1 VSATSFVA
9 DILQKGIILWVED
22 GELCLEASTGVLTPA
37 LREKLLERKGE
48 IVALLGKDRR
58 YAAPSYSQQ
67 RLWFIDQL
75 EPDSTAY
82 SIPTGIRL
90 SGRLDTAAL
99 RQSLEEIVRRHET
112 LRTTFA
118 AMDGRAVQ
126 VIAAPSRAVSPIVDL
141 EGLAE
146 SEREA
151 QARQSAEEEARRSFD
166 LASGPLVRTVLLQ
179 LGETEHVLL
188 LTMHHVI
195 FDDWSMGI
203 LIRELAMLYEAFS
216 AGEPSPLPELPIQYS
231 DFTVWQRE
239 RLQGEVL
246 EKLLAYW
253 KERLSNAPV
262 LELPTDRVRP
272 PVQTYRG
279 ATELFVLPKTLVEK
293 LRALSQREGVTL
305 FMTLLAAFKALL
317 CRYTGQTDIVVGTPI
332 ANRNWGE
339 LEQLIGFF
347 ANTLLLRTDLRGNPT
362 VRELLGRVR
371 EGALGAYAHQ
381 DVPFEMLVEYLQPE
395 RDLSRSPLFQ
405 VMFVLRHTAT
415 AAVEVPGLT
424 MELMEVDSGTAQ
436 FDLTLM
442 ITEKDGRLEGELEY
456 STDLFDPS
464 TARRVVLHFE
474 KLLEGVV
481 AAPDRRLSCL
491 PLLTKA
497 EQCQLLVEWNDTTVD
512 YSRDRCIH
520 ELFEEQARQ
529 TPDAVAAVFPA
540 KGLTRGQDQHL
551 TYHELN
557 QRADR
562 LADYLQSLG
571 VGPEVLVGICVERSL
586 EMVIGLLGILKA
598 RGAYL
603 PLDPT
608 YPREWLMFVLE
619 DTQAPVVLTQKSL
632 VMEMSLLSMAENGQF
647 TPVYLDEDWEAACE
661 REAKD
666 TKRTENS
673 GVNVTSLNLAYVIYT
688 SGSTG
693 QPKGV
698 QIVHRAVVNFLEA
711 LRELLGFE
719 EKDVLFS
726 VTSLSFDIAGL
737 ELLLP
742 LVSGGK
748 VVLAD
753 DMERLDGACLET
765 RLAESSA
772 NLMQATPVTWR
783 LLLASEWTG
792 SGDLQVLC
800 GGEAFPRD
808 LANELL
814 ERVAVVWNMYGPT
827 ETTIW
832 SSVHQVGKGERSV
845 PIGLPIAN
853 TQMYVLDKQMNPVGV
868 GTPGEL
874 YIGGDGMA
882 RGYLNRPALTAERFV
897 VNPFS
902 ENGERLYQTGDL
914 VRHLPDGEI
923 EFLGRTDFQ
932 VKIRGFRIEIGEIEA
947 VLCQH
952 PAVQEVVVLALE
964 NGYGGKRLVAYIVPT
979 RDDIPA
985 TGELRGYLREK
996 LPDYM
1001 IPSAFVM
1008 LGEMPLTPNGKVNRQ
1023 ALPAPDS
1030 LRYGIEN
1037 VFVAP
1042 RTPVEGML
1050 ADILS
1055 DVLGVERIGI
1065 YDSFFELG
1073 GHSLLATQVISRL
1086 REALQLEI
1094 PLRVFFDEPTVA
1106 GLAQA
1111 VDDFSS
1117 SALIG
1122 ENGVVIGNIEEGEI

>member
-1 VSATSFVA
+1 VSVTSFVV

-22 GELCLEASTGVLTPA
+22 GELCLEASTGVLTSA
-37 LREKLLERKGE
+37 LRKQLLERKGE
-48 IVALLGKDRR
+48 IVALLDKDRR
-58 YAAPSYSQQ
+58 YTAPSYSQQ

-90 SGRLDTAAL
+90 SGQLNTTAL
-99 RQSLEEIVRRHET
+99 RQSLGEIVRRHET

-118 AMDGRAVQ
+118 GMDGRAVQ
-126 VIAAPSRAVSPIVDL
+126 VIATPSGAVLPVVDL
-141 EGLAE
+141 EGLGE
-146 SEREA
+146 PGQEA
-151 QARQSAEEEARRSFD
+151 QARQLAEEEARRSFD
-166 LASGPLVRTVLLQ
+166 LSSGPLVRTVLLR

-188 LTMHHVI
+188 LTVHHVI

-203 LIRELAMLYEAFS
+203 LICELAMLYRSFS
-216 AGEPSPLPELPIQYS
+216 AGEPSPLPELPIQYA

-239 RLQGEVL
+239 RLQGEIL

-253 KERLSNAPV
+253 KERLSNIPV
-262 LELPTDRVRP
+262 LELPTDQVRP
-272 PVQTYRG
+272 PIQTYHG
-279 ATELFVLPKTLVEK
+279 ATESFVLPETLVKK
-293 LRALSQREGVTL
+293 LRMLSQQEGVTL
-305 FMTLLAAFKALL
+305 FMTLLAAFKTLL
-317 CRYTGQTDIVVGTPI
+317 YRYTGQTDIVVGTPI

-347 ANTLLLRTDLRGNPT
+347 ANTLLLRTNLGGDPT
-362 VRELLGRVR
+362 VRELLERVR

-381 DVPFEMLVEYLQPE
+381 DVPFEMLVEHLQPE

-405 VMFVLRHTAT
+405 VMFVLRHTSMP
-415 AAVEVPGLT
+415 AVEVPSLT
-424 MELMEVDSGTAQ
+424 MELMEVESGTAQ

-442 ITEKDGRLEGELEY
+442 ITEKNGGLEGELEY
-456 STDLFDPS
+456 STDLFDPR
-464 TARRVVLHFE
+464 TAQRMIAHFE
-474 KLLEGVV
+474 KLLGSVV
-481 AAPDRRLSCL
+481 AAPECRLSHL
-491 PLLTKA
+491 PFLPKA
-497 EQCQLLVEWNDTTVD
+497 EQCQLLVEWNDTAAD
-512 YSRDRCIH
+512 YRQDRCIH
-520 ELFEEQARQ
+520 ELFEEQARRA
-529 TPDAVAAVFPA
+529 PDAVAVVFPA
-540 KGLTRGQDQHL
+540 KGLTCEDQHL

-557 QRADR
+557 QRADQ
-562 LADYLQSLG
+562 LAAYLQSLG
-571 VGPEVLVGICVERSL
+571 VGPEVTVGICVGRSL
-586 EMVIGLLGILKA
+586 ETVIGLLGILKA

-608 YPREWLMFVLE
+608 YPQKWLQFTLE
-619 DTQAPVVLTQKSL
+619 DTLSPVVLTQKSL
-632 VMEMSLLSMAENGQF
+632 AMEMDLLSTAKDKQF
-647 TPVYLDEDWEAACE
+647 TLVYLDEDWDVACE
-661 REAKD
+661 RDAKD
-666 TKRTENS
+666 TKRTKDS
-673 GVNVTSLNLAYVIYT
+673 GVGVTSLNLAYVIYT

-698 QIVHRAVVNFLEA
+698 QVVNRAVVNFLEA
-711 LRELLGFE
+711 MRERLEFKEG
-719 EKDVLFS
+719 DVLLS

-753 DMERLDGACLET
+753 NMERLDGACLEK

-772 NLMQATPVTWR
+772 KMMQATPVTWR
-783 LLLASEWTG
+783 LLLASGWAG
-792 SGDLQVLC
+792 SRDLQVLC

-814 ERVAVVWNMYGPT
+814 GRAAVVWNMYGPT

-832 SSVHQVGKGERSV
+832 SSMYQVEKGERSV

-853 TQMYVLDKQMNPVGV
+853 TQMYVLDKQMNLVGV
-868 GTPGEL
+868 GIPGEL
-874 YIGGDGMA
+874 YIGGDGLA

-897 VNPFS
+897 VHPFA
-902 ENGERLYQTGDL
+902 ENGERLYRTGDL
-914 VRHLPDGEI
+914 VRHLSDGEI

-947 VLCQH
+947 VLGQH
-952 PAVQEVVVLALE
+952 PAVQEVVVLVLE
-964 NGYGGKRLVAYIVPT
+964 NEYGDKRLVAYIVPA
-979 RDDIPA
+979 REDILA
-985 TGELRGYLREK
+985 TGELRDYLRKK

-1008 LGEMPLTPNGKVNRQ
+1008 LEEMPLTPNGKVNRQ
-1023 ALPAPDS
+1023 ALPESDS
-1030 LRYGIEN
+1030 LKYEIEN
-1037 VFVAP
+1037 AFVAP
-1042 RTPVEGML
+1042 RTPVEEML
-1050 ADILS
+1050 ADTLS
-1055 DVLGVERIGI
+1055 DVLGIERIGI

-1111 VDDFSS
+1111 IDDSS
-1117 SALIG
+1117 SSPLIG
-1122 ENGVVIGNIEEGEI
+1122 ENSVVIGNIEEGEI